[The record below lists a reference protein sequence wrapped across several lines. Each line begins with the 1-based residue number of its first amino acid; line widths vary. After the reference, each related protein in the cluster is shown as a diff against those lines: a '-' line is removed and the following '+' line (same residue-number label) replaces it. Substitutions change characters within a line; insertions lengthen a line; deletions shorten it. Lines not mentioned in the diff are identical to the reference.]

1 MKNDVL
7 IQNNVIKELKW
18 EPSVDA
24 SKIGVVSKRWHSNPE
39 WLCGYFH

>member
-1 MKNDVL
+1 MKTDGL

-24 SKIGVVSKRWHSNPE
+24 SKIGVIVRD
-39 WLCGYFH
+39 GV